1 MRYLE
6 IGKEFGDGTTEV
18 EQCKPQKEFEEN
30 ILRAD
35 LHKHSVN
42 VPSQVDNVQ
51 SQQLEEAEPKI
62 ELGMMVEFMIK
73 EKLYYGCVKWLG
85 TLDIKG
91 KMIELLGLEMETY
104 EIANNSGFFL
114 GQKYFDCPEGKG
126 FFAKTKICRVDR
138 RSGDATSKQD
148 NFNVDRVTSS
158 NKNINPSPSRGIP
171 AIYLENT
178 TELEVRQPAL
188 PDLAS
193 LPDLPQVTMKK
204 PQPKPRTMIKADAK
218 IEEPVKPSSVSHKDD
233 IVGEQTEMKNE
244 VFKNVED
251 QCSCAICLEFADE
264 AVECSNCHQVFCQKC
279 IVGLEGCP
287 SCRQTPFR
295 TQPNVILRRIFGSM
309 TTNCTNE
316 GCKERPTRSNLTS
329 HLEKCEWS
337 TIECPNDGCDQKY
350 QKFGSEQHKRQCVY
364 RSEACIGC
372 GHQYKM
378 LDLANH
384 QDQCLFVD
392 VPCMNSNCNEH
403 FLRKDESSHIS
414 VCKQQ
419 MIRCSFCFF
428 SDTRIQVLH
437 HTIDIHY
444 QEAVGPMSSLAPRS
458 FGASSHQL

>member
-1 MRYLE
+1 VLPKKKDIPKEHLPAYSESRAKSRKGRKAVESVGDEYGGHQVNTRVVFFADG
-6 IGKEFGDGTTEV
+6 GKEIHGVLKFLGHLSIIDDTVWAVV
-18 EQCKPQKEFEEN
+18 ETDKNFLNDKAGSACKHFKEFKVLKIRTNHALVVFPEE
-30 ILRAD
+30 L
-35 LHKHSVN
+35 
-42 VPSQVDNVQ
+42 
-51 SQQLEEAEPKI
+51 
-62 ELGMMVEFMIK
+62 MK
-73 EKLYYGCVKWLG
+73 E
-85 TLDIKG
+85 
-91 KMIELLGLEMETY
+91 
-104 EIANNSGFFL
+104 
-114 GQKYFDCPEGKG
+114 
-126 FFAKTKICRVDR
+126 
-138 RSGDATSKQD
+138 D
-148 NFNVDRVTSS
+148 NFYGQIQVKKEVTSS
-158 NKNINPSPSRGIP
+158 NTNINPSPSREIP
-171 AIYLENT
+171 SLYLENT

-204 PQPKPRTMIKADAK
+204 PQPKPRTMIKTDAK

-244 VFKNVED
+244 VFKNFED
-251 QCSCAICLEFADE
+251 QCTCAICLELADE
-264 AVECSNCHQVFCQKC
+264 AVVCSHCHQVFCQKC

-287 SCRQTPFR
+287 SCRQNPFT
-295 TQPNVILRRIFGSM
+295 TQPNVNLRRLIGSM

-337 TIECPNDGCDQKY
+337 TIECPNDGCDQNY

-392 VPCMNSNCNEH
+392 VPCMNSNCNER

-419 MIRCSFCFF
+419 IIRCSFCFF

-444 QEAVGPMSSLAPRS
+444 QEAVRL
-458 FGASSHQL
+458 FGASSHQP